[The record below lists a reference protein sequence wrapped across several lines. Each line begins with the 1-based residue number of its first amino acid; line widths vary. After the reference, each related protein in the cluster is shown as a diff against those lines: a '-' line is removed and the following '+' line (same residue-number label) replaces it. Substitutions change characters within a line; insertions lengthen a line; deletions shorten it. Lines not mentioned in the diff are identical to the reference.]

1 MLTLPRKIKIIM
13 PNQKLTYTAAMK
25 ELEEIVD
32 KLQSPQCEVDELC
45 DLTRRSL
52 ELLKFCRAKLTSTD
66 EELKRLIDNI
76 D

>member
-1 MLTLPRKIKIIM
+1 M

-52 ELLKFCRAKLTSTD
+52 ELLKFCRTKLTSTD

>member
-1 MLTLPRKIKIIM
+1 M